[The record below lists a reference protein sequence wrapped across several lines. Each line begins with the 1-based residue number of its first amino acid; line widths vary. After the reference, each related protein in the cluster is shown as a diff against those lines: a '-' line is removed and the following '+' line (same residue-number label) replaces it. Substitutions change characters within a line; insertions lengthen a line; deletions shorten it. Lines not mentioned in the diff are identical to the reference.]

1 MFDLIVQGG
10 AVVGAPDAAAREA
23 AIQDIAVRD
32 GVIVAIARR
41 IEGPA
46 RRVVDAGGLM
56 VLPGLIDPHVHL
68 GLPSRGA
75 VSSDDIASGTRAALF
90 GGVTTVIDFSLRRPD
105 QSLSA
110 AVEHRIEEFR
120 ERSHCDYAVHA
131 NMTGLGED
139 DPGALPGE
147 LDRIVALGCRS
158 LKIFT
163 TYSRQGMMI
172 PRERLGDLLRGAAE
186 RDLVVLV
193 HAEKDELIEA
203 ATARLVAQGE
213 TGVPFFPR
221 SRPAEAEA
229 AAVREVIAAAPGQET
244 TASPVEGP
252 SLYFVHISSAAGL
265 AAVKEGRGAA
275 SRAIHAET
283 CPQYLFLTEEVF
295 AREDGHRFIVTPPL
309 RAEADVKA
317 LRQGLV
323 EGAIDV
329 VATDHC
335 PFWSS
340 DTDHPGRPFTDLPSG
355 LPGIETRLA
364 LLWAL
369 FGGAEAGAEG
379 GAGAGSPRTGTPDD
393 TARRLVDLL
402 STTPA
407 KIFGLYPRKGVIRPG
422 ADADLVLFDPEE
434 RWIVRA
440 GDLHLRCDHS
450 PYEGVEARGRVKTV
464 VLRGHV
470 VMEEGEVGA
479 ALGTRLAR

>member
-10 AVVGAPDAAAREA
+10 TVVGEPDAAAPEA

-68 GLPSRGA
+68 GLPSRGV

-90 GGVTTVIDFSLRRPD
+90 GGVTTVIDFSLRRPGE
-105 QSLSA
+105 SLSA
-110 AVEHRIEEFR
+110 AVQQRLEEFR
-120 ERSHCDYAVHA
+120 GRSHCDYAVHA
-131 NMTGLGED
+131 NLTGLGED
-139 DPGALPGE
+139 DPAGLPAE
-147 LDRIVALGCRS
+147 LDRIEALGCRS

-163 TYSRQGMMI
+163 TYARQGMML
-172 PRERLGDLLRGAAE
+172 PRERWDDVLWGAAE
-186 RDLVVLV
+186 RGFVVLV
-193 HAEKDELIEA
+193 HAEQDERVEA
-203 ATARLVAQGE
+203 ATAELLAEGKS
-213 TGVPFFPR
+213 GVRHFPR

-229 AAVREVIAAAPGQET
+229 AAVREVIAAASRSGR
-244 TASPVEGP
+244 A
-252 SLYFVHISSAAGL
+252 SLYFVHLSSVAGL
-265 AAVKEGRGAA
+265 AAVEEERRRGKV
-275 SRAIHAET
+275 AIYAET
-283 CPQYLFLTEEVF
+283 CPQYLYLTEEVF
-295 AREDGHRFIVTPPL
+295 AREDGHRFVVTPPL
-309 RAEADVKA
+309 RAEADIEA

-323 EGAIDV
+323 GGAIDV

-340 DTDHPGRPFTDLPSG
+340 DTDHPERPFTDLPSG

-364 LLWAL
+364 LLWEVLGVA
-369 FGGAEAGAEG
+369 GPGAEEGADAESAST
-379 GAGAGSPRTGTPDD
+379 GAPDHP
-393 TARRLVDLL
+393 ARRLVDLL

-407 KIFGLYPRKGVIRPG
+407 KIFGLFPRKGVIRPG

-434 RWIVRA
+434 RWIVHA
-440 GDLHLRCDHS
+440 GELHMRCDHS
-450 PYEGVEARGRVKTV
+450 PYEGIEVRGRVRLV
-464 VLRGHV
+464 VLRGGV

-479 ALGTRLAR
+479 SLGTRLARP